1 MSYTVTAAL
10 VVAADTEGKLNYHY
24 EGAHIAFLSE
34 EDAERFLADGM
45 VVETADLADEAFIP
59 LAEDSTSSPADGGDP
74 PSPAGDGARP
84 PKTAS
89 KDAWVDF
96 AEAKG
101 MSRAEA
107 EDMSKA
113 DLIQALG

>member
-24 EGAHIAFLSE
+24 EGAHIAYLSD

-59 LAEDSTSSPADGGDP
+59 LADDPVDGGDP
-74 PSPAGDGARP
+74 QAPAGDGARP

>member
-1 MSYTVTAAL
+1 MSYEVIAPL
-10 VVAADTEGKLNYHY
+10 VVAGDPEGKLKYHY
-24 EGAHIAFLSE
+24 QGAIVEYLSE
-34 EDAERFLADGM
+34 EDAERFLDAGM
-45 VVETADLADEAFIP
+45 VAESADLANEAFIP
-59 LAEDSTSSPADGGDP
+59 LADDPADGGDDP
-74 PSPAGDGARP
+74 VPPAGDGARP